1 MGRSRGKQ
9 EETSPGAWG
18 RPKAREGQTAGLT
31 GRLSKWP
38 FKEKLPNIFKRGKKK
53 KKAKRILFVFSGTF
67 RPLALLETPD
77 RASSF
82 QSCRVP
88 PLGRNLPQ
96 RGHTQDW
103 LSHPTAAQE
112 GLRQPPLPPPH
123 PHPHLLRCHLD
134 IAGTG
139 ASPVPHPARS
149 LLLQN
154 QVRKGSG
161 CTGRWLPRDHC
172 FGGG

>member
-1 MGRSRGKQ
+1 MPGVAPKHGRARQPDSQADFRNGLLRRNYLIFLK
-9 EETSPGAWG
+9 EE
-18 RPKAREGQTAGLT
+18 
-31 GRLSKWP
+31 
-38 FKEKLPNIFKRGKKK
+38 KKK
-53 KKAKRILFVFSGTF
+53 KKAKGILFVFSGTF